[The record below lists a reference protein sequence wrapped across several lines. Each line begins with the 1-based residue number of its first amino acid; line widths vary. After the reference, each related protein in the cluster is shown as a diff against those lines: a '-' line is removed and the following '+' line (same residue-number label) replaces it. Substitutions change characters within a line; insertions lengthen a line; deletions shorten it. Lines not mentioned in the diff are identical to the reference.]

1 MLGELDAAEIEDV
14 LHAEVIARIGCI
26 SDGRVYVVPVTYV
39 YDGTYVYGHAMDGA
53 KLRAMRANPEV
64 CVEVE
69 QVDDLSNWRS
79 VIARGSFEECRGAD
93 WDAGF
98 AMFAE
103 RIMPLLTLPG
113 ISRHPICRHCAMGRC
128 TGSSCTTR
136 PADSSKSNP
145 TEGLL
150 FANASPT
157 NGVR

>member
-1 MLGELDAAEIEDV
+1 MLGELDATQIEDV

-26 SDGRVYVVPVTYV
+26 SDARVYVVPVTYV
-39 YDGTYVYGHAMDGA
+39 YDGTHVYGHAMDGA

-98 AMFAE
+98 AMLAE
-103 RIMPLLTLPG
+103 RIMPLLTLPRDQPPPDLSALRDG
-113 ISRHPICRHCAMGRC
+113 SVYRIKLHHKTGRFEQVK
-128 TGSSCTTR
+128 
-136 PADSSKSNP
+136 PD
-145 TEGLL
+145 
-150 FANASPT
+150 
-157 NGVR
+157 